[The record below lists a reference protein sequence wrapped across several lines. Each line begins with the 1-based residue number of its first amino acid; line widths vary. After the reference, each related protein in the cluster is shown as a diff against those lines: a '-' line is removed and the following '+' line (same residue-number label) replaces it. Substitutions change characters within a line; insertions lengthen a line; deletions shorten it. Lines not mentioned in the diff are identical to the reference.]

1 MQLSRVIDARRHSLA
16 RLIFLIAA
24 LLATATL
31 AALPNDVGSPG
42 DVLAPEALVTVTGKL
57 TVIIGDDPEHDRTE
71 VIYILE
77 DALSKRHY
85 RLHFTGQPGDLKS
98 GDHVTVRGRAVGGEL
113 YLAADGD
120 GQNSIEV
127 SGAADPAAQ
136 GEQRTLVI
144 VTDFTDAS
152 VACSV
157 QSIRDLM
164 FTDPDGYSIDALY
177 REISREQVWFSG
189 DVVGPFAIDYS
200 SSSVCDPGSWA
211 NAAEAAATASGLDLA
226 AYPRK
231 VFVMPQQNS
240 CGMAGYGSV
249 GGPETRAWIFP
260 CDGEDFYAHEIGHNL
275 GLGHASTPANEYGDT
290 SDFMGVGSWPLRQTN
305 APHQERMGWVEAQQ
319 VSTVTTGGTYDI
331 APLELDAAAA
341 GAPQVLKIAKPDTN
355 ESYYL
360 SYRMP
365 IGFDANLAYTYL
377 RRLTIH
383 RHSGASPVNRSFLL
397 GTRGDGESF
406 VDDVNGLT
414 FTQTSHS
421 DAGVTVQVA
430 FDGACNPQP
439 PLIAVEPASQS
450 GAPGDTLDY
459 TVAVT
464 NRDGAV
470 CPASTFS
477 LSADLPGGTWTGALS
492 QANLSLQPG
501 QTGQAMLSV
510 SSPANAADGAYTV
523 GVTVS
528 DAGEPLHAAS
538 GEAIY
543 EVQEIPPSCTPAPPI
558 VDGSPASQSGAPG
571 NTLDYTVSV
580 TNQDGAVCATSTF
593 TLTADLPGGTWTVAL
608 SQSDLSLLPG
618 ETGQATLSVTSPPG
632 AANGTNQIE
641 LGISDGGDQIHTVSD
656 TVTYI
661 VQSTCSAG
669 IPTVRVSPGS
679 QTASAGV
686 SVPYSLDITN
696 TDATSCGNSTFQLSV
711 TVPPTGWIG
720 TASPSSL
727 SLSPGQTLRA
737 IVWVTSPDTAI
748 AGDYAFHAEAAG
760 PATSASDE
768 GIYTVTGPSILPTVD
783 DGGGSSISLLSL
795 LFVLLASLGG
805 RERRRRPQTGS
816 KEKGPAMIAGP

>member
-1 MQLSRVIDARRHSLA
+1 MAIGPFATVM
-16 RLIFLIAA
+16 
-24 LLATATL
+24 LATSSTVA
-31 AALPNDVGSPG
+31 SPPAEHP
-42 DVLAPEALVTVTGKL
+42 APEALVTVTGKL

-120 GQNSIEV
+120 GQISIEV

-464 NRDGAV
+464 NQDSAV
-470 CPASTFS
+470 CPASSFIVNASVPTSWNAS
-477 LSADLPGGTWTGALS
+477 LSTETLTLAAGEMRQTILSMTSPVSAVDGDTDIVVEVSGPSAASHTGSSSATYTVQDACMPGTP
-492 QANLSLQPG
+492 SLDI
-501 QTGQAMLSV
+501 
-510 SSPANAADGAYTV
+510 SPAIQSAEAGTTLEYNLTLTNTDSGSCGQSSFLLSGAVPAADWV
-523 GVTVS
+523 GS
-528 DAGEPLHAAS
+528 
-538 GEAIY
+538 
-543 EVQEIPPSCTPAPPI
+543 
-558 VDGSPASQSGAPG
+558 
-571 NTLDYTVSV
+571 
-580 TNQDGAVCATSTF
+580 
-593 TLTADLPGGTWTVAL
+593 
-608 SQSDLSLLPG
+608 
-618 ETGQATLSVTSPPG
+618 
-632 AANGTNQIE
+632 
-641 LGISDGGDQIHTVSD
+641 
-656 TVTYI
+656 
-661 VQSTCSAG
+661 
-669 IPTVRVSPGS
+669 VSPGS
-679 QTASAGV
+679 
-686 SVPYSLDITN
+686 LILN
-696 TDATSCGNSTFQLSV
+696 
-711 TVPPTGWIG
+711 
-720 TASPSSL
+720 
-727 SLSPGQTLRA
+727 PGQTSGA
-737 IVWVTSPDTAI
+737 VFAVTSPDNGPAAEYMLSVDATGTQASTVGTAI
-748 AGDYAFHAEAAG
+748 YAVNEPPPQPEADTEAPTRPTGLAAKVKRKHINLAWQPSTDNISVAGYRIFRN
-760 PATSASDE
+760 SA
-768 GIYTVTGPSILPTVD
+768 
-783 DGGGSSISLLSL
+783 
-795 LFVLLASLGG
+795 LLASSSESVYSDRAVNPGSSYTYFVIAYDAAGNLSDVSNSVTMVCESGLGNG
-805 RERRRRPQTGS
+805 YG
-816 KEKGPAMIAGP
+816 KGGKPK